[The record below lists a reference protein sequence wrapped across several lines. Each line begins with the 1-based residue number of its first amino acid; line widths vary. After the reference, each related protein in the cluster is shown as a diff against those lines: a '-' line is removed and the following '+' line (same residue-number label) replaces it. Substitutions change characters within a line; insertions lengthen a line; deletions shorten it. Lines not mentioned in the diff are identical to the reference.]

1 MLVCNRRHPCALSI
15 FHVREREINVDIY
28 GCVLRPAQQVGI
40 GSGRR
45 TVWEKE
51 TRDRIK
57 VLKMGLGDSRLLG
70 SRALFLGATSLLFS
84 LGKQKVSVV
93 LRWSQPPVFP
103 VTSPILFSTL
113 NYLCYILV
121 QGLSLVGGHRP
132 AYALGKHLSVCTSS
146 VLNFHGSSV
155 PRSTLYFSLA

>member
-1 MLVCNRRHPCALSI
+1 MHSR
-15 FHVREREINVDIY
+15 FFMFREREIKVDIY

-40 GSGRR
+40 ESGRC

-57 VLKMGLGDSRLLG
+57 VLKMGSGDSRLLG

-93 LRWSQPPVFP
+93 LR
-103 VTSPILFSTL
+103 
-113 NYLCYILV
+113 
-121 QGLSLVGGHRP
+121 
-132 AYALGKHLSVCTSS
+132 
-146 VLNFHGSSV
+146 
-155 PRSTLYFSLA
+155 